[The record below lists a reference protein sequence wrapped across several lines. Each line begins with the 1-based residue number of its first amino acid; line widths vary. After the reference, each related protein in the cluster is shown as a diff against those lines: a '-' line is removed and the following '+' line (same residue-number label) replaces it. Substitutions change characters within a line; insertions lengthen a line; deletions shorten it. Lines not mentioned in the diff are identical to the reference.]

1 MPGNELPVASFLF
14 ENLNKI
20 TLKHIGL
27 VKEIGAPVRSGKY
40 KTINSSSEIIFIST
54 QDASKKADIY
64 INGIGVSI
72 KQSGSS
78 FSFNR
83 LQRQDLLYVF
93 NELAF
98 SNPEITLLKL
108 DQEVENFHK
117 GLIKKRS
124 RPWRGLF
131 SEIDFKKLLEY
142 LMMKGSPNL
151 GLSANPAEYILEAPA
166 SINTGNDFR
175 VFNFEE
181 YFNQNKESLSIAIRR
196 QWIGQ
201 SSDSEHFRAV
211 GLSKKSGN
219 QPWIYKDI
227 SGSPRISKK
236 TGLRWRL
243 DTHTNERR
251 TVYLIFIEKTI

>member
-1 MPGNELPVASFLF
+1 MPGNELSVTSFLF

-20 TLKHIGL
+20 TLPHIGL
-27 VKEIGAPVRSGKY
+27 VKELGAPLSSGSFQI
-40 KTINSSSEIIFIST
+40 INSSMDIALIST

-64 INGIGVSI
+64 INGVGVSI
-72 KQSGSS
+72 KQRGSS

-83 LQRQDLLYVF
+83 LQRHDLLFVF
-93 NELAF
+93 TELAF
-98 SNPEITLLKL
+98 SNPELTLLQL
-108 DQEVENFHK
+108 DREVDNFHK

-131 SEIDFKKLLEY
+131 SETDFKKLLEY

-151 GLSANPAEYILEAPA
+151 GISANPAEYILEAPA
-166 SINTGNDFR
+166 SINSSTDIKIFR
-175 VFNFEE
+175 FDE
-181 YFNQNKESLSIAIRR
+181 YFNQTKESLSIAIRR

-201 SSDSEHFRAV
+201 SSDSEHSRAF
-211 GLSKKSGN
+211 GLNRKSGN
-219 QPWIYKDI
+219 QPWVYKDI
-227 SGSPRISKK
+227 SGLPRISKK

-243 DTHTNERR
+243 DTPENERR